1 MLHGGMDTMDIA
13 RLHRLNQIKTI
24 DRDKAENKKTEPP
37 AQTQSAET
45 DIPEAPAMEDTVEI
59 STEAI
64 EKARDKKFDFQ
75 NALDEMHNKMRE
87 LREGLQRAREAG
99 EGAAAMWKE
108 KIRCMQIAMR
118 IMAGDIVPEEDHRY
132 LREKDIELYSKAIQ
146 LRIEKEDPEEYDRL
160 SEDEEEDAKNIAGE
174 SATAAPATP
183 ATPAAQAANP
193 PSTEAAPAPA
203 E

>member
-183 ATPAAQAANP
+183 AAPAAQAASP
-193 PSTEAAPAPA
+193 TGTEAAPAPA

>member
-1 MLHGGMDTMDIA
+1 MEIA
-13 RLHRLNQIKTI
+13 RLHKLNKLKTI
-24 DRDKAENKKTEPP
+24 DGDTAQFNKTEPS
-37 AQTQSAET
+37 AQTQTTEKQNPVPLA
-45 DIPEAPAMEDTVEI
+45 IEDTVEI

-75 NALDEMHNKMRE
+75 KALDEMRNEMRG
-87 LREGLQRAREAG
+87 LREGLQRAIEAG

-108 KIRCMQIAMR
+108 KIKCMQIAMR

-132 LREKDIELYSKAIQ
+132 LREKDMELYSKAIQ

-174 SATAAPATP
+174 TAPTPPTASSA
-183 ATPAAQAANP
+183 PAAQAANT
-193 PSTEAAPAPA
+193 SGGTEAAPAPA